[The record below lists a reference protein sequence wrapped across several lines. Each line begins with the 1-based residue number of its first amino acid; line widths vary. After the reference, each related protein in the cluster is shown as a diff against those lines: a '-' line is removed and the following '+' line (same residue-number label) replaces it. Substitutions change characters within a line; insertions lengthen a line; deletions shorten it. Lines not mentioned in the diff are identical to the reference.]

1 MSYTKL
7 TNRELEIMHIL
18 WKEPHP
24 LTATNIFE
32 KIEEKFSI
40 YSIQNALQSLLT
52 KNAIEVAA
60 YTKVFKTTARKYR
73 PIITTND
80 YAVMQFAQYYSTD
93 DAQTGITEL
102 ISTLFKFED
111 ENIDIHTIDRLEKLI
126 KAKKT
131 ELEQTKLT
139 QKNGEVDR

>member
-1 MSYTKL
+1 
-7 TNRELEIMHIL
+7 
-18 WKEPHP
+18 
-24 LTATNIFE
+24 
-32 KIEEKFSI
+32 
-40 YSIQNALQSLLT
+40 
-52 KNAIEVAA
+52 
-60 YTKVFKTTARKYR
+60 
-73 PIITTND
+73 
-80 YAVMQFAQYYSTD
+80 MQFAQYYSTD